1 MTLHDVTGGSREL
14 YRSHE
19 PRVMRTHDSSCVDDI
34 INFAHAAVS
43 WEEEK
48 SDNLVEQTCNPRS
61 SLHRYAAVRS
71 VWTSCTSPCQRAV
84 DTTSA
89 RRAM

>member
-34 INFAHAAVS
+34 INFAHAAVN
-43 WEEEK
+43 W
-48 SDNLVEQTCNPRS
+48 
-61 SLHRYAAVRS
+61 
-71 VWTSCTSPCQRAV
+71 
-84 DTTSA
+84 
-89 RRAM
+89 